1 MEPNK
6 PTKAIR
12 KDQVWSKRSI
22 HLRSHIDSLGLKK
35 TQQLDAHAL
44 VKVFF
49 FRRSLRLK
57 LTDSYLTKL
66 WSMSPRNVQNR
77 LQQLEQAGL
86 IKRLTSKARR
96 TAEGFRQDRR
106 IVLLVSKKSQQLNLQ
121 AKPAVDNSTPQ
132 VKAKSK
138 MPFVDYLSLQ
148 RRVSKG
154 AWAYWLR
161 RNQAAPQTFGYLLS
175 SIHQRIK
182 NRPDVLE
189 NILFDGLQQKL
200 RGKQLVGFTI
210 AEIKSRISV

>member
-49 FRRSLRLK
+49 FRRFLRLK

>member
-1 MEPNK
+1 MEPHY

-148 RRVSKG
+148 RRVSKS

-200 RGKQLVGFTI
+200 RGKQLGGFTI

>member
-1 MEPNK
+1 MEPHY

-106 IVLLVSKKSQQLNLQ
+106 IVLLVGKKSQQLNLQ

-132 VKAKSK
+132 VKTKSK
-138 MPFVDYLSLQ
+138 MLFVDYLSLQ
-148 RRVSKG
+148 AKVSKSSF
-154 AWAYWLR
+154 AFWLR
-161 RNQAAPQTFGYLLS
+161 QNNVNPKTMGYLLS
-175 SIHQRIK
+175 HIHQRIY
-182 NRPDVLE
+182 NRPDTLE
-189 NILFDGLQQKL
+189 SILWDAEGQKL
-200 RGKQLVGFTI
+200 RDSRLIGFVVN
-210 AEIKSRISV
+210 EIKSRIPA

>member
-1 MEPNK
+1 MEPHH

-106 IVLLVSKKSQQLNLQ
+106 IALLVGKKSQRLSLQ